1 MRPPDLFARH
11 PLFSALPDDQARE
24 LLRRAPVK
32 RFQAGEI
39 VFRRGDPGDGLYGV
53 LTGSILIVAES
64 AKGRDV
70 IINKHGSGEVFGEL
84 AMLDG
89 KGRSAAAVVHETSE
103 LIHVRRDKF
112 LPVLRQQPDAMI
124 HIISFICNRLRR
136 ITDVFEDA
144 ALLDV
149 PTRLA
154 KQIVML
160 SEAIGAAPD
169 SPVTLHISQNDLA
182 RMLGVSREFVGKQ
195 LVAWR
200 AAGIV
205 ELGRQRLTVRDA
217 RALRKRIRDV

>member
-11 PLFSALPDDQARE
+11 PLFSALAEDQARE

-64 AKGRDV
+64 AKGSDL

-89 KGRSAAAVVHETSE
+89 KGRSAAAVAHETSE

-124 HIISFICNRLRR
+124 HIISFISNRLRR

-160 SEAIGAAPD
+160 SEATGAPD
-169 SPVTLHISQNDLA
+169 SPVTLRITQNDLA

-205 ELGRQRLTVRDA
+205 ELGRQRLTVRDI
-217 RALRKRIRDV
+217 RALRKRIFDV

>member
-1 MRPPDLFARH
+1 MRTLDLFARH
-11 PLFSALPDDQARE
+11 PLFSALADNEARE

-64 AKGRDV
+64 AKGRDL
-70 IINKHGSGEVFGEL
+70 IINKHGTGEVFGEL
-84 AMLDG
+84 ALLDG
-89 KGRSAAAVVHETSE
+89 KGRSAAAVAHETSE
-103 LIHVRRDKF
+103 LIHVRRDRF
-112 LPVLRQQPDAMI
+112 LLVLRQQPDAMLQI
-124 HIISFICNRLRR
+124 LSFTCGRLRR
-136 ITDVFEDA
+136 LTGVFEDA
-144 ALLDV
+144 AFLDV

-160 SEAIGAAPD
+160 SDAAGATPNAPI
-169 SPVTLHISQNDLA
+169 TLHISQNDLA

-195 LVAWR
+195 LAAWR
-200 AAGIV
+200 ALGIV

-217 RALRKRIRDV
+217 AALRKRILDV